1 MATRLGRL
9 QLMLGRHQ
17 TYQEGDEFSLSKF
30 AEKELIE
37 KETNDDILVEIDFTI
52 LNLLFL
58 FDLSWPGGYISI
70 RLTGTVL
77 ESSS

>member
-1 MATRLGRL
+1 MDCVIKRTSYTITTCRLLTKKAYREVITMASRLGRL

-37 KETNDDILVEIDFTI
+37 KESNDDI
-52 LNLLFL
+52 
-58 FDLSWPGGYISI
+58 
-70 RLTGTVL
+70 
-77 ESSS
+77 

>member
-1 MATRLGRL
+1 MASRLGRL

-30 AEKELIE
+30 ADKESFE
-37 KETNDDILVEIDFTI
+37 NETDYDILVEIDFTI

-58 FDLSWPGGYISI
+58 Y
-70 RLTGTVL
+70 TVWL
-77 ESSS
+77 PLR

>member
-1 MATRLGRL
+1 MASRLGRL

-37 KETNDDILVEIDFTI
+37 KETNDDILVEIDLYNSEPAFP
-52 LNLLFL
+52 F
-58 FDLSWPGGYISI
+58 
-70 RLTGTVL
+70 
-77 ESSS
+77 